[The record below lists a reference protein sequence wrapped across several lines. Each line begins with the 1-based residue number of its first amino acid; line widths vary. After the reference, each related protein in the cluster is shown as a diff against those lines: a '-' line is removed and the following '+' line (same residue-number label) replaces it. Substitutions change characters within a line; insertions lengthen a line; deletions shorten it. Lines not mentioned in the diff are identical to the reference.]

1 MNQKSQTW
9 TSRAYWLLLRVLPFD
24 FRAAFGR
31 DMERTF
37 HDQASEAEL
46 RQGKTG
52 LLRLWFDTVVGI
64 FRIAPDEHWQ
74 ILQQDTRY
82 ALRMMRQNPGYTAVV
97 VITLALGVGVNTAIF
112 SVVHGTLLRPLPY
125 AQGDQLVIVRQQ
137 ALKAGIGDVAFSV
150 AEINDYRRQNHTLS
164 ELAEYHHMTFTL
176 FGHGQAER
184 VATGVVSPNFFDML
198 GVRPI
203 LGRTFLPADEQPG
216 APPVLVLSYEYWR
229 RSQRGDPTIIGKT
242 FEMNDKVHTVVGVL
256 PPVPQFPHENDVYM
270 PTSACPFRSAP
281 ALIANRDTR
290 MMGVFARL
298 KPGATLEQSR
308 ADLETIAGRLQ
319 QEYPKSYPAD
329 AGFSAISVSLRQ
341 ELTRQ
346 ARPTLY
352 VLLGAAGFVLLI
364 ACANVANF
372 TLARMSQ
379 RERELM
385 MRSALGAGRGR
396 LLRQLLTESALAGII
411 AGALGLVLAWSG
423 LSLLVQF
430 ATRLTPRAREINL
443 NGWVLLFALLT
454 ATVASLVSGSALA
467 FSSSRASAIRL
478 QEGST
483 HSTPGIGR
491 RRLRNALIVLQVAFS
506 LVLLAGAGLMVRSLV
521 KLQEVDAGF
530 VAQRVLT
537 MGIDLNWA
545 KYKTPEHLRQVGRNI
560 LEKVQA
566 LPGVLSVAVSSSF
579 PLDPDSIAMG
589 PMRQN
594 FRIEGQPV
602 RESQTPFLS
611 NARAATPD
619 YFKILGIPLVAG
631 RTFTSADKHG
641 APLVVVLNQS
651 VARHHWPGTNPI
663 GRRISFDE
671 GKTWATV
678 IGIVGDTKEFSLN
691 EQPSDEI
698 YLPLDQNA
706 AVGSL
711 LVRTVA
717 DPMSLANQILR
728 SIREVD
734 PETAIP
740 NLETLEQARSDTLA
754 SPRLRAN
761 LLGLFAVLALVIA
774 ATGIGGILAL
784 SVNQRVHEIGI
795 RLAVGARPVDI
806 LLMVIRQGMTMVLAG
821 LALGLAGALAIT
833 PLLHALLFQVTPTDP
848 LTFVGVA
855 SLLGLTA
862 LLACYL
868 PARRSTRIDPL
879 VALRHE

>member
-184 VATGVVSPNFFDML
+184 VATGVVSANFFDML

-203 LGRTFLPADEQPG
+203 LGRKFTPADEQPG

-319 QEYPKSYPAD
+319 QEYPKSYPVD

-364 ACANVANF
+364 ASANVANF

-430 ATRLTPRAREINL
+430 ATRLTPRAREISL

-483 HSTPGIGR
+483 HSTSGIGR

-579 PLDPDSIAMG
+579 PLDPDSIAMR